1 MKLIVLLENFF
12 LNILC
17 LKMFLECKIDEEK
30 GPFQEFIKLLK
41 ELEYNYISFIANA
54 ENYGFPKEEK
64 DSCS

>member
-17 LKMFLECKIDEEK
+17 LKMFLECKKLMKKKE

-41 ELEYNYISFIANA
+41 EL
-54 ENYGFPKEEK
+54 GV
-64 DSCS
+64 